1 MMIIEWINNILYVIQ
16 FMIVG
21 SCCFRMKFR
30 INIIRI
36 ILIVVS
42 LFVLTVIE
50 LHIDKVIIETP
61 VMLLYLFGVMCLVY
75 NEKKRFLSVYTIAM
89 VAMFSLLNLMT
100 DMIVLSAT
108 SIINGEVSKNAI
120 HDMFS
125 AGISLLFL
133 LLIGSLIRRNFNKGL
148 RVLTWKNMIIFSLLL
163 VVDSWVALAIG
174 AFAFKEY
181 ENNTLY
187 KIMYILVV
195 IGIFIQLAMVIWFML
210 SREVSREKE
219 LITKKYLEEQV
230 QHYSYLENRERETKK
245 FRHDIRQHIHMLA
258 TLYQQQDY
266 ALVNEYILEIKGK
279 IDQFENRIS
288 VDNEIADAIFN
299 KYYKEAKKKNIT
311 LRVKGRFPSYCMI
324 SAYDLCTIL
333 SNLLDNAICAE
344 KECGGREILIECR
357 YTDTDVMIA
366 IENDYD
372 KIVRDQRGKLK
383 TSKRNINN
391 HGFGL
396 ENVAECVEKNQGD
409 MNIKAENG
417 KFRVLLNLRNI
428 EG

>member
-1 MMIIEWINNILYVIQ
+1 MFVEWINNILYVIQ
-16 FMIVG
+16 FIIVG
-21 SCCFRMKFR
+21 SCCFRMKLR
-30 INIIRI
+30 IDITRI
-36 ILIVVS
+36 ILLVVS
-42 LFVLTVIE
+42 LFVLTVAE

-75 NEKKRFLSVYTIAM
+75 NEKKRFLAMYIIAM

-100 DMIVLSAT
+100 DMIVLSVVD
-108 SIINGEVSKNAI
+108 IINDEVSKNAI

-133 LLIGSLIRRNFNKGL
+133 ALVGILVRCNFNKGI
-148 RVLTWKNMIIFSLLL
+148 RVLTWKSMIIFSLLL
-163 VVDSWVALAIG
+163 VVDSWVALAMG
-174 AFAFKEY
+174 AFAVTEY
-181 ENNTLY
+181 EKNTLY

-210 SREVSREKE
+210 SREVYREKE

-258 TLYQQQDY
+258 ILYQQEDY
-266 ALVNEYILEIKGK
+266 EMVDEYISEIKGK
-279 IDQFENRIS
+279 IDQFEKRIS
-288 VDNEIADAIFN
+288 VDNEIADAIIN
-299 KYYKEAKKKNIT
+299 KYYKKAEKKNII
-311 LRVKGRFPSYCMI
+311 LRVKGRFPSRCMI

-344 KECGGREILIECR
+344 KECAGTEILMECR

-396 ENVAECVEKNQGD
+396 ENVAECVKKNRGD
-409 MNIKAENG
+409 MNIRAENG
-417 KFRVLLNLRNI
+417 KFRVLLNLRNNN
-428 EG
+428 G

>member
-100 DMIVLSAT
+100 DMIVLSAA

-148 RVLTWKNMIIFSLLL
+148 RVLNL
-163 VVDSWVALAIG
+163 
-174 AFAFKEY
+174 
-181 ENNTLY
+181 
-187 KIMYILVV
+187 
-195 IGIFIQLAMVIWFML
+195 L
-210 SREVSREKE
+210 SRMC
-219 LITKKYLEEQV
+219 LP
-230 QHYSYLENRERETKK
+230 
-245 FRHDIRQHIHMLA
+245 
-258 TLYQQQDY
+258 
-266 ALVNEYILEIKGK
+266 IL
-279 IDQFENRIS
+279 R
-288 VDNEIADAIFN
+288 
-299 KYYKEAKKKNIT
+299 
-311 LRVKGRFPSYCMI
+311 
-324 SAYDLCTIL
+324 
-333 SNLLDNAICAE
+333 
-344 KECGGREILIECR
+344 
-357 YTDTDVMIA
+357 
-366 IENDYD
+366 
-372 KIVRDQRGKLK
+372 
-383 TSKRNINN
+383 
-391 HGFGL
+391 
-396 ENVAECVEKNQGD
+396 
-409 MNIKAENG
+409 
-417 KFRVLLNLRNI
+417 
-428 EG
+428 